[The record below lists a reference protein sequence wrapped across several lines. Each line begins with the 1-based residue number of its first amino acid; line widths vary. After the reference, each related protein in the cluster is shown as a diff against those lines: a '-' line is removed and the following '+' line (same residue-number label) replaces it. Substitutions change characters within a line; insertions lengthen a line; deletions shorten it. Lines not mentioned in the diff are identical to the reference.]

1 MSNQNTKNVAYVGL
15 FATLVMVGAFIKI
28 PTPIIP
34 FTLQFLFVCLAG
46 FLLGAKK
53 GFLSVFIYAALGLA
67 GLPIFTGGGGIT
79 YVLQPTFGYIVG
91 FIICA
96 YTTGLISEKL
106 KPTLLNYTI
115 AAVSGL
121 IILHIIGVP
130 YYYFISHNVINNN
143 LSFSQIFLF
152 CFVYTFPFDFILS
165 IISARLALRLK
176 PFINK

>member
-1 MSNQNTKNVAYVGL
+1 MSNHNTKNAAYVGL

-121 IILHIIGVP
+121 IILHIIGMP

>member
-1 MSNQNTKNVAYVGL
+1 MSNQNTKNAAYVGL

-130 YYYFISHNVINNN
+130 YYYFISHYVINDN

>member
-1 MSNQNTKNVAYVGL
+1 MSNQNTKNAAYVGL

-34 FTLQFLFVCLAG
+34 FTLQFLFVCLSG
-46 FLLGAKK
+46 LLLGSKM
-53 GFLSVFIYAALGLA
+53 GFLSVFIYMALGLA

>member
-1 MSNQNTKNVAYVGL
+1 MSNQNTKNAAYVGL

-79 YVLQPTFGYIVG
+79 YALQPTFGYIVG

>member
-1 MSNQNTKNVAYVGL
+1 MSNQNTKNAAYVGL

-46 FLLGAKK
+46 FLLGANK

>member
-1 MSNQNTKNVAYVGL
+1 MSNQNTKNAAYVGL

-34 FTLQFLFVCLAG
+34 FTLQFLFVCLAC

>member
-1 MSNQNTKNVAYVGL
+1 MSNQNTKNAAYVGL
-15 FATLVMVGAFIKI
+15 FATLVMVGAFTKI

>member
-1 MSNQNTKNVAYVGL
+1 MSNQNTKNAAYVGL

-46 FLLGAKK
+46 LLLGSKK

-106 KPTLLNYTI
+106 KLTLLNYTI

>member
-1 MSNQNTKNVAYVGL
+1 MSNQNTKNAAYIGL

-46 FLLGAKK
+46 LLLGSKK

-96 YTTGLISEKL
+96 YTTGLISERL

>member
-1 MSNQNTKNVAYVGL
+1 M
-15 FATLVMVGAFIKI
+15 
-28 PTPIIP
+28 
-34 FTLQFLFVCLAG
+34 CLAG

>member
-1 MSNQNTKNVAYVGL
+1 MSNQNTKNAAYVGL

-46 FLLGAKK
+46 LLLGSKK

-106 KPTLLNYTI
+106 KPTL
-115 AAVSGL
+115 
-121 IILHIIGVP
+121 
-130 YYYFISHNVINNN
+130 
-143 LSFSQIFLF
+143 
-152 CFVYTFPFDFILS
+152 
-165 IISARLALRLK
+165 
-176 PFINK
+176 

>member
-1 MSNQNTKNVAYVGL
+1 MSNQNTKNAAYIGL

-46 FLLGAKK
+46 LLLGSKK

>member
-1 MSNQNTKNVAYVGL
+1 MSNQNTKNAAYVGL

-46 FLLGAKK
+46 FLLCAKK

>member
-1 MSNQNTKNVAYVGL
+1 MSNQNTKNAAYVGL